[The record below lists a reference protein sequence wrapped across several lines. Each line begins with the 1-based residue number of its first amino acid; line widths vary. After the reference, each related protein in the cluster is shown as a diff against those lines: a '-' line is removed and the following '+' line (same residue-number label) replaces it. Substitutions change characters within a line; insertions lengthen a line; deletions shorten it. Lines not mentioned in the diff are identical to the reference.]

1 MSERVLEF
9 LVRTDVW
16 ALVAALSGF
25 LSLTWLIRQAPLGQ
39 LGPPEPSEAPDAP
52 RRDRA
57 VILAVIGFLAILLG
71 GYLAVEVG
79 IPASIPAFAIGIGLV
94 QWVLRTYRS
103 ARHESPTIRRLVAF
117 SETALTASMIAGVLL
132 VGNVLAFRL
141 GGRPLDLTHD
151 KAFSLASQSLNQ
163 VLDLDRPLRFTVF
176 FGNSERSIRRLDRV
190 RQLVELYHLA
200 NPSKVS
206 VDYLD
211 PFRDIKEFEAL
222 ARRVPD
228 VAASSGDGMVLT
240 LGEGADAPRA
250 VLGTRELFDAGAT
263 SGSSADRY
271 TSTFRGEDVITSTL
285 IRLREGKRSKVAFT
299 TGHGEPSTAE
309 VDFNRAGYGLWR
321 ARLASVGSDVVEIN
335 LLRDEIPTDVT
346 LLVIGGPKAAFQDQE
361 IKQVKQ
367 YLARGGPMIVLV
379 DAAEAAGLGDLLRI
393 YNVDFGP
400 GVITDPKY
408 HFENRPTIVYAPLA
422 PNVMHPIVAP
432 MAGQVALLQNAGP
445 INILGVGSPS
455 SSPPAGSATNNNGSK
470 SPAPANPGILTTPI
484 LRTSPGSWAESDPET
499 RPMQLDRGKEAAGSL
514 VVGVAATTRP
524 ALASEQPTPRL
535 VLFASST
542 LADNRLLR
550 AEATNIDLLMNAV
563 SWLRGKPELIGIAPK
578 THEALLFAA
587 DPGLQLRLVM
597 VPTLAAGVVIV
608 GLGLATYLARRD

>member
-1 MSERVLEF
+1 MSERVLDF
-9 LVRTDVW
+9 LGRTDVW

-39 LGPPEPSEAPDAP
+39 PGPPEPSEAPAAP
-52 RRDRA
+52 QRDRA
-57 VILAVIGFLAILLG
+57 VIVAVIGFLAILLG

-79 IPASIPAFAIGIGLV
+79 VPASIPAFAVGIALV
-94 QWVLRTYRS
+94 QWVLRTYRK
-103 ARHESPTIRRLVAF
+103 ARHDSPTIRRLVAF
-117 SETALTASMIAGVLL
+117 SETSLTASMITGVLL

-141 GGRPLDLTHD
+141 GGRPIDLTHD
-151 KAFSLASQSLNQ
+151 KAYSLASQSLNQ
-163 VLDLDRPLRFTVF
+163 VLDLDRPLKFTVF
-176 FGNSERSIRRLDRV
+176 FGNSERSMRQLDRV
-190 RQLVELYHLA
+190 RQLVELYHVA

-206 VDYLD
+206 VEYLD

-250 VLGTRELFDAGAT
+250 VLGTRELFDVGST
-263 SGSSADRY
+263 SGSSSDRY
-271 TSTFRGEDVITSTL
+271 TSTFRGEDLITSTL
-285 IRLREGKRSKVAFT
+285 IRLREGKRTKVAFS

-309 VDFNRAGYGLWR
+309 VDFNRAGFGLWR
-321 ARLASVGSDVVEIN
+321 ARLASVGSDVIEIN
-335 LLRDEIPTDVT
+335 LLRDQIPTDVT
-346 LLVIGGPKAAFQDQE
+346 LLVIGGPKVAFQDQE

-367 YLARGGPMIVLV
+367 YLARGGPMIVLA
-379 DAAEAAGLGDLLRI
+379 DAGEAANIGDLLPI
-393 YNVDFGP
+393 YNVDLGP

-408 HFENRPTIVYAPLA
+408 HFENRSTIVYAPLA
-422 PNVMHPIVAP
+422 PNVIHPIVAP
-432 MAGQVALLQNAGP
+432 MVEQVALLQNASP
-445 INILGVGSPS
+445 INILGLGTL
-455 SSPPAGSATNNNGSK
+455 AGSSANTTGSK
-470 SPAPANPGILTTPI
+470 PPPPPNPGILTTPI

-499 RPMQLDRGKEAAGSL
+499 RPMRLDRGREAAGSL

-535 VLFASST
+535 VLFSSSS

-550 AEATNIDLLMNAV
+550 TEATNIDLLMNAV
-563 SWLRGKPELIGIAPK
+563 SWLRNKPELIGIAPK

-597 VPTLAAGVVIV
+597 VPTLVAGVVIV